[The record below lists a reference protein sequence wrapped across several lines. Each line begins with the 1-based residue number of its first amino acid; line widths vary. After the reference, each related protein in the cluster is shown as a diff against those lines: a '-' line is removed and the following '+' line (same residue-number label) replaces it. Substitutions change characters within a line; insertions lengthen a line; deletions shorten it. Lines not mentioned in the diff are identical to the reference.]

1 MSRRNTHSLVLV
13 LPSRYSIC
21 SSPPSSSS
29 PSSSSFSITNLP
41 AQCSATCSKPPQFN
55 LSASS
60 SQPLAT
66 AGHSFG
72 TQLLPCLP
80 TVFKLGL
87 VTPDTPAFHFHAS
100 QDSGRSKD
108 NHMSPSHHQTE
119 ENMEYHICTPN
130 LTNSPGSPL
139 DLDLDCSFE
148 EFERYLPLSNLPT
161 PPPSDP
167 SSPAMLVEVDF
178 EEELNPEL
186 FGRRLSIVFGVEV
199 LDARLTDTVRT
210 RNLLV

>member
-13 LPSRYSIC
+13 LPSRHSIC

-29 PSSSSFSITNLP
+29 PSSFPITHPP
-41 AQCSATCSKPPQFN
+41 AQCSAPCSRPPPFP

-60 SQPLAT
+60 QTQAID
-66 AGHSFG
+66 GHSLG
-72 TQLLPCLP
+72 SQSLPCLP

-87 VTPDTPAFHFHAS
+87 VTPDTPAFQFHAS
-100 QDSGRSKD
+100 HNSNLSKD
-108 NHMSPSHHQTE
+108 NHSHQAE
-119 ENMEYHICTPN
+119 ENMECHIPTPN

-139 DLDLDCSFE
+139 DLDLDCSFK

-161 PPPSDP
+161 PPPSDQ

-186 FGRRLSIVFGVEV
+186 FGRFLSIALE
-199 LDARLTDTVRT
+199 D
-210 RNLLV
+210 

>member
-1 MSRRNTHSLVLV
+1 MSRRNTHSLVLI
-13 LPSRYSIC
+13 LPPRYSIC
-21 SSPPSSSS
+21 SSPPSSSL
-29 PSSSSFSITNLP
+29 SFSITNLP
-41 AQCSATCSKPPQFN
+41 AQCSATCSKPHQFN
-55 LSASS
+55 FSASS
-60 SQPLAT
+60 SQSPVIAS
-66 AGHSFG
+66 HSFG
-72 TQLLPCLP
+72 TQLLP
-80 TVFKLGL
+80 TIFKLGL

-100 QDSGRSKD
+100 QDGGISKG
-108 NHMSPSHHQTE
+108 NHMPRSPRAE

-186 FGRRLSIVFGVEV
+186 FGRRLSIAW
-199 LDARLTDTVRT
+199 D
-210 RNLLV
+210 

>member
-29 PSSSSFSITNLP
+29 SSPSFSITNLP
-41 AQCSATCSKPPQFN
+41 AQCSTPYSRPPQFP

-60 SQPLAT
+60 SQPPALD
-66 AGHSFG
+66 GHCLG
-72 TQLLPCLP
+72 TQSLPCLP
-80 TVFKLGL
+80 TIFKLGL
-87 VTPDTPAFHFHAS
+87 VTPDTPAFHFCAS
-100 QDSGRSKD
+100 QDSSISKD
-108 NHMSPSHHQTE
+108 NHMSPSHQTE

-186 FGRRLSIVFGVEV
+186 FGRCLSIAE
-199 LDARLTDTVRT
+199 RLKFR
-210 RNLLV
+210 